1 MSRAAAF
8 EVLGDQRVGEGGFLR
23 IRRMRL
29 RLVRADGSRTREGIW
44 DYVERPMG
52 LDAVVVALWRRREQV
67 EVLLRAGARVAV
79 HFGRP
84 EKQLLFVELVAGI
97 LEQGDDLALRA
108 AGEVLEEAGLTV
120 VPERIER
127 LGPPMFPT
135 PGMCPEMF
143 HFVSC
148 EVAPGAAAQ
157 PPQGDGSPFEE
168 GAQLSW
174 VALDEALARCARGE
188 IQDLKTEVALRR
200 LREKQYLDRG
210 AVIGTEN
217 GEA

>member
-1 MSRAAAF
+1 VSRAAAF

-200 LREKQYLDRG
+200 LRERLSLV
-210 AVIGTEN
+210 A
-217 GEA
+217 